1 MQAITGSPLAAKGL
15 VALQNPPVPNGMMH
29 CVNELKRIVIDEYNE
44 KKAAEFHKLPS
55 ILRRVRYLLRVFY
68 DCQITRKS
76 TPDTKFCDF
85 KQMFD
90 VSIKLHEVGLYLQ
103 LDPSRLR
110 SFMSS
115 GGKDAEKLVLEEPI
129 DLGQWR
135 KIANKLEKQVKNDEE
150 ADDDDREEVGIISD
164 KASDDHAAHSMVWF
178 FADVNVAF
186 LLNDPLDEQEK
197 KWAEEA
203 ADRLVKYST
212 SGTWRD
218 ILGDPL
224 TDSMRPLYW
233 DKKAL
238 VRFSHA
244 GGLGALYGDW
254 YQSSAQTL
262 CEETLSTLP
271 DTVWEHQTKA
281 SLFAIT
287 RELENRVE
295 REGSK
300 ATSEPI
306 FINACHNIYKRY
318 GLAPFQIAAKRE
330 TFQTSIVFY
339 FVTHQVR
346 KDALKMETKQ
356 DWRNLFEDF
365 KNLPPSLER
374 RYSWTN
380 LTVSNRW
387 DCIDHYGCDYRACPE
402 KQALHKL
409 REKRVKGVRDP
420 AVEERLFNW
429 AAKARA
435 CSGCSATSYCRPECQ
450 KAHWP
455 IHKESCR
462 KGKGGAG
469 KS

>member
-1 MQAITGSPLAAKGL
+1 LWSC
-15 VALQNPPVPNGMMH
+15 ALP
-29 CVNELKRIVIDEYNE
+29 
-44 KKAAEFHKLPS
+44 
-55 ILRRVRYLLRVFY
+55 
-68 DCQITRKS
+68 
-76 TPDTKFCDF
+76 
-85 KQMFD
+85 
-90 VSIKLHEVGLYLQ
+90 
-103 LDPSRLR
+103 
-110 SFMSS
+110 
-115 GGKDAEKLVLEEPI
+115 
-129 DLGQWR
+129 
-135 KIANKLEKQVKNDEE
+135 
-150 ADDDDREEVGIISD
+150 
-164 KASDDHAAHSMVWF
+164 F
-178 FADVNVAF
+178 FFFFFF
-186 LLNDPLDEQEK
+186 L
-197 KWAEEA
+197 AEEA